1 MSQEAASARE
11 PRETVAAVDLGS
23 NSFHMVVAQ
32 YVDGELVVLDR
43 LRERVALAEGLDEFK
58 RLKDKACER
67 ALACLERFGQ
77 RLREHPPGSVRAV
90 GTSALRQA
98 KNAQAFLAR
107 AREVL
112 GHPIEIVSGRE
123 EARLIY
129 LGVAHLSAGSPERR
143 LVIDV
148 GGGSTECILGEGYEA
163 LRTDSLHMGCVNFSQ
178 RFFPGGEI
186 SRERM
191 KRAEVAAALEL
202 SPIART
208 YKHLGWDA
216 CIGSS
221 GTILSIES
229 VLHENHWSERGIDAA
244 GMKQLSRALVDRGSA
259 DKLDFAGLPADRAVV
274 LAGGFAILR
283 AAFKSFQIA
292 QMQTSQGALREGL
305 LFDLL
310 GRIHHADVRD
320 ETIRRWMQRYGVDT
334 EQAARVERTALLLL
348 DRAADDWGLDSAEA
362 RRLLGWAAR
371 LHELGLSVNWSGY
384 HKHGAYLV
392 ANGEMPG
399 FSRQDQE
406 LVAALIQ
413 GHRRK
418 LSDEVFAGLPPL
430 RAPLAL
436 KLCVL
441 LRLAARL
448 NRSRSPRPLPA
459 LRLRVRKLRLDLAF
473 PPNWLEEHALT
484 RADLEEEARILA
496 DVGVELALASGG

>member
-1 MSQEAASARE
+1 MSAELSAT
-11 PRETVAAVDLGS
+11 PPQRETVAAVDLGS

-32 YVDGELVVLDR
+32 HVDGQLVVLDR
-43 LRERVALAEGLDEFK
+43 LRERVALAEGLDESK
-58 RLKDKACER
+58 RLKEKVSER

-77 RLREHPPGSVRAV
+77 RLREQPPGSVRAV

-98 KNAQAFLAR
+98 KNSESFLSR

-112 GHPIEIVSGRE
+112 GHPIEVVSGRE

-129 LGVAHLSAGSPERR
+129 LGVAHLSAGTANRR

-163 LRTDSLHMGCVNFSQ
+163 LRTDSLHMGCVNYSQ

-186 SRERM
+186 TRERM
-191 KRAEVAAALEL
+191 KKAEVAAALEL

-208 YKHLGWDA
+208 YKHLGWDV

-221 GTILSIES
+221 GTILGIES
-229 VLHENHWSERGIDAA
+229 VLGANHWSERGIDEP
-244 GMKQLSRALVDRGSA
+244 GLKQMGRALIDCGSIE
-259 DKLDFAGLPADRAVV
+259 KLELAGLPPDRAPV

-283 AAFKSFQIA
+283 AAFKIFQIKA
-292 QMQTSQGALREGL
+292 METSQGALREGL

-320 ETIRRWMQRYGVDT
+320 ETIRRAMQRYAVDV
-334 EQAARVERTALLLL
+334 EQAGRVERTALILL
-348 DRAADDWGLDSAEA
+348 DRAAVDWSLESSEA
-362 RRLLGWAAR
+362 RRLLSWAAR
-371 LHELGLSVNWSGY
+371 LHEIGLSISWSGY

-392 ANGEMPG
+392 LNSDMPG
-399 FSRQDQE
+399 FSRQEQE
-406 LVAALIQ
+406 LLAALIL

-418 LSDEVFAGLPPL
+418 LAEAVSLNLPPL
-430 RAPLAL
+430 RAPLVL

-448 NRSRSPRPLPA
+448 NRSRSPRPLPP
-459 LRLRVRKLRLDLAF
+459 LRLRVRRLRVELYF
-473 PPNWLEEHALT
+473 PPDWLEGHALT

-496 DVGVELALASGG
+496 DVGVELVVG

>member
-1 MSQEAASARE
+1 MSSELSAHPP

-32 YVDGELVVLDR
+32 HVDGQLVVLDR
-43 LRERVALAEGLDEFK
+43 LRERVALAEGLDESK
-58 RLKDKACER
+58 RLKDKVSER

-77 RLREHPPGSVRAV
+77 RLREQPPGSVRAV

-98 KNAQAFLAR
+98 KNSEAFLSR

-112 GHPIEIVSGRE
+112 GHPIEVVSGRE

-129 LGVAHLSAGSPERR
+129 LGVAHLSAGTANRR

-163 LRTDSLHMGCVNFSQ
+163 LRTDSLHMGCVNYSQ

-186 SRERM
+186 TRERM
-191 KRAEVAAALEL
+191 KKAEVAAALEL

-208 YKHLGWDA
+208 YKHLGWDV

-221 GTILSIES
+221 GTVLGIES
-229 VLHENHWSERGIDAA
+229 VLAANHWSERGIDDA
-244 GMKQLSRALVDRGSA
+244 GLKQLGRALVDAGQSES
-259 DKLDFAGLPADRAVV
+259 LELAGLPADRAPV

-283 AAFKSFQIA
+283 AAFKSFQIQA
-292 QMQTSQGALREGL
+292 MQTSQGAMREGL

-320 ETIRRWMQRYGVDT
+320 ETIRRAMARYAVDV
-334 EQAARVERTALLLL
+334 EQAGRVERTALTLF
-348 DRAADDWGLDSAEA
+348 DRAAGDWNLGAGDA
-362 RRLLGWAAR
+362 RRLLSWAAR
-371 LHELGLSVNWSGY
+371 LHEIGLSVSWSGY

-392 ANGEMPG
+392 ANGDMPG

-406 LVAALIQ
+406 LLAALIQ

-418 LSDEVFAGLPPL
+418 LGPASFANLPAL

-436 KLCVL
+436 ELCVL

-448 NRSRSPRPLPA
+448 NRSRSPRPLPP
-459 LRLRVRKLRLDLAF
+459 LRLRVRKLRVELIF
-473 PPNWLEEHALT
+473 PTDWLEGHALT
-484 RADLEEEARILA
+484 RA
-496 DVGVELALASGG
+496 

>member
-1 MSQEAASARE
+1 MSKESSPKPAA
-11 PRETVAAVDLGS
+11 RETVAAVDLGS

-32 YVDGELVVLDR
+32 YVDGELLVLDR
-43 LRERVALAEGLDEFK
+43 LRDRVTLADGLDESK
-58 RLKDKACER
+58 TIKEKVAER
-67 ALACLERFGQ
+67 ALECLERFGQ

-98 KNAQAFLAR
+98 KNSGAFLLR
-107 AREVL
+107 AREAL
-112 GHPIEIVSGRE
+112 GHPIEVVSGRE

-129 LGVAHLSAGSPERR
+129 LGVAHFAAGAAKRR
-143 LVIDV
+143 LVIDI
-148 GGGSTECILGEGYEA
+148 GGGSTECILGENYEA
-163 LRTDSLHMGCVNFSQ
+163 MRTDSLHMGCVNFSQ
-178 RFFPGGEI
+178 RFFPGGAI
-186 SRERM
+186 TRERM
-191 KRAEVAAALEL
+191 RKAVVAAALEF

-229 VLHENHWSERGIDAA
+229 VLAAQKWCEHGIDEV
-244 GMKQLSRALVDRGSA
+244 GLKQLSRLLVDSGNVS
-259 DKLDFAGLPADRAVV
+259 KLSIPGLAADRAAV
-274 LAGGFAILR
+274 LAGGYAILR
-283 AAFKSFQIA
+283 AAFKSFQI
-292 QMQTSQGALREGL
+292 MSMSTSETALREGL

-310 GRIHHADVRD
+310 GRIHHTDVRD
-320 ETIRRWMQRYGVDT
+320 ETIRRWMSRTGIDV
-334 EQAARVERTALLLL
+334 EQAARVERTALFLL
-348 DRAADDWGLDSAEA
+348 DRAAQEWSLEAVEA

-371 LHELGLSVNWSGY
+371 LHELGLSVNWTGY

-392 ANGEMPG
+392 ANGDMPG

-406 LVAALIQ
+406 LIAALIL

-418 LSDEVFAGLPPL
+418 LTHENFAHLPEL

-448 NRSRSPRPLPA
+448 NRGRSPRPLPA
-459 LRLRVRKLRLDLAF
+459 IRPRFKKLRAELLFPTGWLDG
-473 PPNWLEEHALT
+473 HALT
-484 RADLEEEARILA
+484 RADLEDESRILA
-496 DVGVELALASGG
+496 EVGVELLIG